1 MEVRFRTLKNHWNMR
16 YFLLIPTLLLAL
28 YAQAQVIHVPS
39 DQATIQAG
47 LDAAQLGDTVLVAPG
62 TYFENITWPAVNGI
76 KLMAEGDTSN
86 TFIDGN
92 FEHRVIHIQGTGL
105 DTLTEIIGFTI
116 QHGRGIGTYSGSGIF
131 CDSAGVVIRECR
143 VRGNRGALGAGM
155 CFRLSTSI
163 VRNSLIDRNQFFSG
177 IHAGG
182 IGIFCSNS
190 SVTISNSEIK
200 NNDGGICQKVFGAG
214 IRAGSSNLSLIN
226 CVISANT
233 ADVEQDG
240 ESRGIGISVSGG
252 TLQMTNCLVTDNSS
266 RTVCKFNSGTGLNME
281 SGVSLTL
288 ENVTFSGNHSAA
300 VKQWVSSIISVNS
313 SASTLK
319 GVAVE
324 GNRLESESTINNI
337 DYGMAH
343 IAGTGLFI
351 AQDLQI
357 RDNVFQTT
365 PGALNS
371 QGMALR
377 FQHGSVELNN
387 LAIVNNKVSEPFDG
401 SVFQSLVAFVGSG
414 TASITN
420 ATIADN
426 HGHSEG
432 LASAIESES
441 SPVTIKNSIIWNSS
455 ASSQIIGENIS
466 VSFSDILGGYEG
478 EGNINADPNFIG
490 DGDYRLQFPS
500 PCIGTGTMDSAPTSD
515 ILGNPRPMPLGTDPD
530 MGAYEDDHPFTSVNE
545 HETQNSLGFYP
556 NPTNGVVFIER
567 GSGVRSVQ
575 AFNMQGGL
583 VLETRPNSNNSI
595 DLSGLPSGLY
605 TLRLL
610 TEDHSTAT
618 GRVVLVG
625 R

>member
-1 MEVRFRTLKNHWNMR
+1 MKGFIERPTMR
-16 YFLLIPTLLLAL
+16 HLLLISILLLTLSAK
-28 YAQAQVIHVPS
+28 AQVIHVPA
-39 DQATIQAG
+39 DQPTIQAG
-47 LDAAQLGDTVLVAPG
+47 LDAAQSGDTVLVAPG
-62 TYFENITWPAVNGI
+62 IYFEHLIWPAVNGI
-76 KLMAEGDTSN
+76 KLMTEGDTTD

-92 FEHRVIHIQGTGL
+92 FEDRVIHIQGAAI

-116 QHGRGIGTYSGSGIF
+116 QHGRGTGTFAGSGIF
-131 CDSAGVVIRECR
+131 CESAGVLIRECR
-143 VRGNRGALGAGM
+143 IRGNRGALGAGI

-163 VRNSLIDRNQFFSG
+163 VRNSLIERNQFFSG

-182 IGIFCSNS
+182 IGIFCSSS
-190 SVTISNSEIK
+190 SVTISNSEIT
-200 NNDGGICQKVFGAG
+200 NNDAGICQKVFGAG
-214 IRAGSSNLSLIN
+214 IRGGSSNLSLTN

-233 ADVEQDG
+233 ADVEQNG
-240 ESRGIGISVSGG
+240 ESRGIGISISGG
-252 TLQMTNCLVTDNSS
+252 TLQMKNCLVTDNSS

-288 ENVTFSGNHSAA
+288 DNVTFSGNHSAA

-313 SASTLK
+313 SATTLK
-319 GVAVE
+319 GVTVE
-324 GNRLESESTINNI
+324 DNRLESESTINNI
-337 DYGMAH
+337 DCGIIH

-365 PGALNS
+365 SGSINS
-371 QGMALR
+371 QGMVLR

-387 LAIVNNKVSEPFDG
+387 LIIVDNKVSEPFDD
-401 SVFQSLVAFVGSG
+401 SVFQSLVAFLGSG

-420 ATIADN
+420 ATIAHN
-426 HGHSEG
+426 HGNSEG

-478 EGNINADPNFIG
+478 EGNINTDPNFMG

-500 PCIGTGTMDSAPTSD
+500 PCIGTGTPEGAPDTD

-530 MGAYEDDHPFTSVNE
+530 MGAYEDDNLFTSVEDVPVSNDFRI
-545 HETQNSLGFYP
+545 HP
-556 NPTNGVVFIER
+556 NPTAGVVTIDGDFTQCRIFSTD
-567 GSGVRSVQ
+567 G
-575 AFNMQGGL
+575 AL
-583 VLETRPNSNNSI
+583 VMEIPATNGRNTI
-595 DLSGLPSGLY
+595 DLSALRHGLY
-605 TLRLL
+605 LVQVTDMKGSAK
-610 TEDHSTAT
+610 TE
-618 GRVVLVG
+618 RVVVMD
-625 R
+625 